1 MSTLADVSSAASAS
15 LAGAGDAARFVLGLA
30 RVAGPALN
38 RYRGRSI
45 PSPGKPVDLRK
56 GISALLS
63 RMLGPFFQWGV

>member
-1 MSTLADVSSAASAS
+1 MTTLADIRSAS

-38 RYRGRSI
+38 RHRGWSI

-56 GISALLS
+56 GISAFPS